1 MGNIKRIGQ
10 LLFRLIVAAWALVV
24 LTHVAHA
31 APTEVTANYKILK
44 SGVLIGTVE
53 EKFVRTGDSYRI
65 TSDTRTAGALSLLL
79 RDRITVT
86 AEGRVGN
93 AGLEPAQYEFRRQN
107 DAGKNVSA
115 RFDWALGKIVSQH
128 DQKTESFSLPSG
140 TVDRIS
146 AMYQFMFNAPR
157 AEQIVAWVSGG
168 KKAEEYSYRKR
179 GEPVLKVGGN
189 QIETVHYER
198 ENEPGRSKA
207 QLWLAKNQHYLPV
220 RVVFEDSHGLTLEQS
235 LVSLQTK

>member
-1 MGNIKRIGQ
+1 MGNIKRTDQ
-10 LLFRLIVAAWALVV
+10 LLFRLIVAAWALVAIP
-24 LTHVAHA
+24 HMAHA
-31 APTEVTANYKILK
+31 TPTEVVANYRILK
-44 SGVLIGTVE
+44 SGVLVGTVE

-86 AEGRVGN
+86 AEGRIGN
-93 AGLEPAQYEFRRQN
+93 TGLEPAQYEFRRQK

-128 DQKTESFSLPSG
+128 DQKTESFSLPLG

-146 AMYQFMFNAPR
+146 AMYQFMFNTPR
-157 AEQIVAWVSGG
+157 TEQIIAWVSGG

-179 GEPVLKVGGN
+179 GEPVLKVGN
-189 QIETVHYER
+189 SQIETVHYER
-198 ENEPGRSKA
+198 ENEPGRAKA

-220 RVVFEDSHGLTLEQS
+220 RIVFEDSHGLTLEQS